1 LQTNSAEISLSK
13 THLIPSPK
21 MSTHTPM
28 KTIVYVDGL
37 NLYYGSLRGTAF
49 KWLDL
54 YALFSDYVL
63 GIDTELDHVRY
74 YTAPMKASSSDDPAS
89 PLRQQ
94 RYLRALKAYRG
105 DRIQIIQGL
114 ISRTTP
120 VLRLAR
126 PCTKVAN
133 GGKARVFQF
142 TEKQTDVNL
151 AADLISDSCHGRC
164 QQVVLCSNDSDF
176 AGALAAVRRDHSNVI
191 VGLVA
196 PVREERHVAN
206 ALNAL
211 AWWRKVIHPEQ
222 LAQAQLPERIPGTQL
237 TRPERWKEIGT
248 PRDDQSALPS
258 HNAA

>member
-1 LQTNSAEISLSK
+1 MFRHASRRKAALSFLVIPRELYTLSPTRFLTTRYGDRSDAYINHRAKNDGGCNLQTNSAEISLSK
-13 THLIPSPK
+13 TRLTSSPK

-63 GIDTELDHVRY
+63 GIDAELDHVRY

-126 PCTKVAN
+126 PRTKVAN
-133 GGKARVFQF
+133 GGKVRVFQF
-142 TEKQTDVNL
+142 TEKTDGCQFGGGPYFRLLSWSLPTGRALQQRQRFCWSSCSSQTRSFKRN
-151 AADLISDSCHGRC
+151 CRTRC
-164 QQVVLCSNDSDF
+164 
-176 AGALAAVRRDHSNVI
+176 
-191 VGLVA
+191 
-196 PVREERHVAN
+196 
-206 ALNAL
+206 
-211 AWWRKVIHPEQ
+211 
-222 LAQAQLPERIPGTQL
+222 PGT
-237 TRPERWKEIGT
+237 RGT
-248 PRDDQSALPS
+248 SRR
-258 HNAA
+258 